1 MQKIIA
7 LLRIGMGWIFLWA
20 FLDKT
25 FGLGFATAPENAWAV
40 GGSPTQG
47 FLTYGTKGPF
57 AELFASMAGSPVLDC
72 IFMVGLLGIGIGL
85 IFGVAVKLSSYSGA
99 LLLVLMYLAGF
110 IWPEHNP
117 FLDDHIMYA
126 LMMFIFPYADNSV
139 YGCADWWGKQKFVKK
154 RDWLR

>member
-25 FGLGFATAPENAWAV
+25 FGLGFATAPENAWII
-40 GGSPTQG
+40 GGSPTAG
-47 FLTYGTKGPF
+47 FLSYGTKGPF
-57 AELFASMAGSPVLDC
+57 AEFFASMAGNPAVDC
-72 IFMVGLLGIGIGL
+72 IFMIGLLGIGIGL
-85 IFGVAVKLSSYSGA
+85 IFGIAVKISSYSGA
-99 LLLVLMYLAGF
+99 LLLMLMYVAGF

-126 LMMFIFPYADNSV
+126 IMMFLFPLADTSEI
-139 YGCADWWGKQKFVKK
+139 GISKWWGKQKFV
-154 RDWLR
+154 RDNPILK